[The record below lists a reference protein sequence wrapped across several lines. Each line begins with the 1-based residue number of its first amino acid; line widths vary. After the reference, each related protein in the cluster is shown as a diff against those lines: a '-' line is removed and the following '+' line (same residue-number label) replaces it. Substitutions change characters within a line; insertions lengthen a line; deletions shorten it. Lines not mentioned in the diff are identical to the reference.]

1 MCLACCQ
8 ELRDG
13 KQPGGKWA
21 GSAKYHVQESAKD
34 TVSLVQSSKHE
45 LPIWKVNADGSIP
58 CPPKERGGCGFLQI
72 SLRQTGKP
80 HWIPKLVKSVEA
92 AVGNEKIIKPN
103 PSEPCQLCFN
113 ENNPKS
119 AVNCGCLREA
129 AQREATPDNF
139 IYCPTVEII
148 KKEGLK
154 HFQRHWIKGEP
165 VIVRN
170 VVDKVASV
178 SWEPMV
184 MWRALRE
191 SDKNKFDDEETNS
204 LKAVDC
210 LDWCQVHS
218 LWMMYLY
225 TGSHLN
231 LNKRETSCTS
241 PILKMRI
248 LLHYY
253 LAGGYKYSS
262 IF

>member
-1 MCLACCQ
+1 MNEDQ
-8 ELRDG
+8 
-13 KQPGGKWA
+13 
-21 GSAKYHVQESAKD
+21 
-34 TVSLVQSSKHE
+34 
-45 LPIWKVNADGSIP
+45 SIP
-58 CPPKERGGCGFLQI
+58 CPPRARGGCGCTTLALKRI
-72 SLRQTGKP
+72 LKSD
-80 HWIPKLVKSVEA
+80 WIAKLVKDVDQSLKLDVRLPFSTDLRDSC
-92 AVGNEKIIKPN
+92 NECSRGLSKESSN
-103 PSEPCQLCFN
+103 D
-113 ENNPKS
+113 
-119 AVNCGCLREA
+119 CLREA
-129 AQREATPDNF
+129 AHRKGAKDNF

>member
-92 AVGNEKIIKPN
+92 AVCNEKIIKPN

-139 IYCPTVEII
+139 IYCPSVLNMDQDVFE
-148 KKEGLK
+148 
-154 HFQRHWIKGEP
+154 HFQNHWLRGEP

-170 VVDKVASV
+170 VLDKTKGI

-184 MWRALRE
+184 MCNAFRE
-191 SDKNKFDDEETNS
+191 TAKNKFAEETNS
-204 LKAVDC
+204 VKAIDC
-210 LDWCQVHS
+210 LDWCEVKYTFVHFIHS
-218 LWMMYLY
+218 HCL
-225 TGSHLN
+225 TGTELASFCCMSDVLSHDTCGFP
-231 LNKRETSCTS
+231 EY
-241 PILKMRI
+241 M
-248 LLHYY
+248 
-253 LAGGYKYSS
+253 
-262 IF
+262 